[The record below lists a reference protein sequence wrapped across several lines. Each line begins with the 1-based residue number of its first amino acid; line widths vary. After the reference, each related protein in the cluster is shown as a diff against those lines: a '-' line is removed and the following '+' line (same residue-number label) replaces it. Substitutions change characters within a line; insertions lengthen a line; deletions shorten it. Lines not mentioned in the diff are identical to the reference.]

1 MNIELSNRQPIIRRF
16 KDIAGIA
23 TSHGAGIKKCL
34 ATMADKI
41 GPATQIALTTFGP
54 DESVESHLH
63 PSMDE
68 HFIILSGSLRMTLGN
83 ETFDLGPDTYLL
95 IPAGMSHSMK
105 ALEPSEFITIGIV
118 NRDA

>member
-41 GPATQIALTTFGP
+41 GPATQIALTTFSP
-54 DESVESHLH
+54 DESVVRKGALTGRKEDAEKLGRALA
-63 PSMDE
+63 E
-68 HFIILSGSLRMTLGN
+68 SLREG
-83 ETFDLGPDTYLL
+83 
-95 IPAGMSHSMK
+95 K
-105 ALEPSEFITIGIV
+105 
-118 NRDA
+118 